1 MKDFIFTL
9 PVQVFFGRNSLKKL
23 PEILPTLGKRC
34 LVIYGRSQVKRV
46 GAYEKVVQSLKSSG
60 IEFQDFSG
68 IKPNPTL
75 SKVKEGIRFAQE
87 FKPDFLIAL
96 GGGSVI
102 DTAKALAC
110 GYFYSGDPWDFFE
123 KKAFPEKALPIV
135 AIPTIA
141 GSGSE
146 LNDVSVLVNEEIG
159 LKLSMRHPSLL
170 PKYTFIDP
178 SLTFTVPPNL
188 TAYGVMDAF
197 SHCFEFYHFSKHF
210 FEGLPY
216 DLAVLFMRRLIHWG
230 KIAFVEPDNY
240 DARANLFWISSLAL
254 SGLIRSGIGAYRF
267 FLHSLEHPLSGLFDT
282 PHGLNLAILM
292 ASYLRLYH
300 RNHRVRRFFAD
311 VFGLQGERNLSKRGL
326 EALLSLY
333 EYFKLPLSLKE
344 LGVSS
349 QDIPALVERACMIL
363 FLWKAEE
370 EFTKED
376 VERVYAL
383 ALEGPFG

>member
-1 MKDFIFTL
+1 MKDFIFTI

-75 SKVKEGIRFAQE
+75 SKVKEGIKFAQE

-230 KIAFVEPDNY
+230 KIAFVEPENY

-344 LGVSS
+344 LGVRS

>member
-9 PVQVFFGRNSLKKL
+9 PVQVFFGKNSLKRL

-34 LVIYGRSQVKRV
+34 LLIYGRSQAKRV
-46 GAYEKVVQSLKSSG
+46 GVYEKLVQSLKSSN
-60 IEFQDFSG
+60 IEFQEFSG
-68 IKPNPTL
+68 IKPNPPL
-75 SKVKEGIRFAQE
+75 SKVKEGIQFAKE

-123 KKAFPEKALPIV
+123 RKATPEKALPIV

-146 LNDVSVLVNEEIG
+146 LNDVSVIVNEDLG
-159 LKLSMRHPSLL
+159 LKLSIRHPSLL

-178 SLTFTVPPNL
+178 SLTFTVPQDL

-210 FEGLPY
+210 TESLPF
-216 DLAVLFMRRLIHWG
+216 DLVVLFMKRLIHWG
-230 KIAFVEPDNY
+230 KIAFVEPENY
-240 DARANLFWISSLAL
+240 DARANIFWISSLAL
-254 SGLIRSGIGAYRF
+254 SGVIRSGIGAYRF

-300 RNHRVRRFFAD
+300 RNQRVRKFFSD
-311 VFGLQGERNLSKRGL
+311 VFGIEGERDLSKRGL

-344 LGVSS
+344 IGVSS
-349 QDIPALVERACMIL
+349 QDIPALVERACKIL

-376 VERVYAL
+376 VEKVYAL

>member
-146 LNDVSVLVNEEIG
+146 LNDVSVLVNEEIR

>member
-230 KIAFVEPDNY
+230 KIAFVEPENY

>member
-1 MKDFIFTL
+1 VKDFIFTL
-9 PVQVFFGRNSLKKL
+9 PVQVFFGKNSLKRL

-34 LVIYGRSQVKRV
+34 LLVYGRSQAKRV
-46 GAYEKVVQSLKSSG
+46 GVYEKLVQSLKSSN
-60 IEFQDFSG
+60 IEFQEFSG
-68 IKPNPTL
+68 IKSNPPL
-75 SKVKEGIRFAQE
+75 SKVKEGIRFAQD

-110 GYFYSGDPWDFFE
+110 GYFYSGDLWDFFE
-123 KKAFPEKALPIV
+123 MKATPEKALPIV

-146 LNDVSVLVNEEIG
+146 LNDVSVIVNEDLG
-159 LKLSMRHPSLL
+159 LKLSIRHPSLL

-178 SLTFTVPPNL
+178 SLTYTVPQDL

-210 FEGLPY
+210 TESLPF
-216 DLAVLFMRRLIHWG
+216 DLAVLFMKRLIHWG
-230 KIAFVEPDNY
+230 KVAFVEPENY
-240 DARANLFWISSLAL
+240 DVRANIFWISSLAL
-254 SGLIRSGIGAYRF
+254 SGVIRSGVGAYRF

-300 RNHRVRRFFAD
+300 RNQRVRKFFSD
-311 VFGLQGERNLSKRGL
+311 VFGIEGGDLSKRGL

-344 LGVSS
+344 IGLSS
-349 QDIPALVERACMIL
+349 QDIPALVERACKIL

-370 EFTKED
+370 ELTKED
-376 VERVYAL
+376 VEKVYAL

>member
-75 SKVKEGIRFAQE
+75 SKVKEGIKFAQE

-230 KIAFVEPDNY
+230 KIAFVEPENY